1 MRRLSTPRSSMTVT
15 ICSLFAV
22 LAVPTASAAPIPAPM
37 SDPAQAKALAAEIG
51 AARTGGVYYDDA
63 GQLVVAVT
71 DEAAARTV
79 RAEGGTAEVVE
90 HSAADLAAVQAAL
103 DDRIADTDPIANTS
117 WGVDPSTNQVSVKI
131 FDGVSTADQKR
142 LTDLAADYGDAVRVE
157 KFPGT
162 LQTNAYESLGGIGI
176 KSKDSGAGCTLGF
189 NVRDSSGQKY
199 FVTAGHCA
207 NTSAGLWWHREA
219 GNIYFGKRTEWYDF
233 GGIEKDYAVVKYNE
247 DDAIDVAAYGAVRA
261 AGTEYEITD
270 SRYPFDG
277 ESARRAGAVSSD
289 LVGYVLSPSE
299 SVYVDGVLV
308 KNMIMTTHCARHG
321 DSGGP
326 LWAGTD
332 ALGVLSGST
341 TPKGETCNSAQDKYV
356 SFFQPVHW
364 VLAHHGLSA
373 F

>member
-1 MRRLSTPRSSMTVT
+1 MRRLSTPRTSMTVT

-22 LAVPTASAAPIPAPM
+22 LAVPTASAAPTPAPM
-37 SDPAQAKALAAEIG
+37 SDPAQARALAAEIG
-51 AARTGGVYYDDA
+51 ADRTGGVYYDDA

-90 HSAADLAAVQAAL
+90 HSAAELASVQAAL
-103 DDRIADTDPIANTS
+103 DDRIADTDPIVNTS
-117 WGVDPSTNQVSVKI
+117 WGVDPNTNQISVKI
-131 FDGVSTADQKR
+131 FEGVSAADQKR
-142 LTDLAADYGDAVRVE
+142 LTDLVADYGDAVRVE
-157 KFPGT
+157 KYPGT
-162 LQTNAYESLGGIGI
+162 LRTTAYESLGGIGI
-176 KSKDSGAGCTLGF
+176 KAADSGVECTLGF
-189 NVRDSSGQKY
+189 NVRNSAGEKY

-207 NTSAGLWWHREA
+207 NASNRLFWHREA

-233 GGIEKDYAVVKYNE
+233 GGNEKDYAVVKYNE
-247 DDAIDVAAYGAVRA
+247 DDSTDVAAYGAVRA
-261 AGTEYEITD
+261 AGAEYEITD

-277 ESARRAGAVSSD
+277 ESVKRAGAVSSD

-299 SVYVDGVLV
+299 TVTVSGVVL
-308 KNMIMTTHCARHG
+308 KNMIVTTNCSKGG

-326 LWAGTD
+326 LWAQTD
-332 ALGVLSGST
+332 ALGILSGTT
-341 TPKGETCNSAQDKYV
+341 TPAGEPCNSAQDKYV
-356 SFFQPVHW
+356 SIFQPVHW

>member
-1 MRRLSTPRSSMTVT
+1 MRRLSTRRISMTAAL
-15 ICSLFAV
+15 CSLAAV
-22 LAVPTASAAPIPAPM
+22 LASPTANAAPAPIT
-37 SDPAQAKALAAEIG
+37 DPARARALAAEVG
-51 AARTGGVYYDDA
+51 ADRTGGVYYDAA

-79 RAEGGTAEVVE
+79 RAEGGTAEVVK
-90 HSAADLAAVQAAL
+90 HSAADLASVQATL
-103 DDRIADTDPIANTS
+103 DDRIAETDPIANTS

-131 FDGVSTADQKR
+131 FEGVSAADRKR
-142 LTDLAADYGDAVRVE
+142 IRDLAAEYGDAVRVE

-162 LQTNAYESLGGIGI
+162 LNTNAYESLGGIGI
-176 KSKDSGAGCTLGF
+176 RAADSGAECTLGF
-189 NVRDSSGQKY
+189 NVRNSAGEKY

-207 NTSAGLWWHREA
+207 NASNKLFWHRQA
-219 GNIYFGKRTEWYDF
+219 GDIYFGKRTEWYDF
-233 GGIEKDYAVVKYNE
+233 GGDEKDYAVVKYNE

-261 AGTEYEITD
+261 AGTEYEITG

-277 ESARRAGAVSSD
+277 ESVKRAGAVTSD

-299 SVYVDGVLV
+299 TVTVSGVVL
-308 KNMIMTTHCARHG
+308 KNMIMTTNCSKGG

-326 LWAGTD
+326 LWAQTD
-332 ALGVLSGST
+332 ALGILSGGN
-341 TPKGETCNSAQDKYV
+341 TPLGEPCNSAQDNYV
-356 SFFQPVHW
+356 SVFQPVHW

>member
-1 MRRLSTPRSSMTVT
+1 MRRLSTPRTSMTVT

-22 LAVPTASAAPIPAPM
+22 LAVPTANAAPVPAPM

-51 AARTGGVYYDDA
+51 ADRTGGVYYDDA

-90 HSAADLAAVQAAL
+90 HSATDLASVQAAL

-117 WGVDPSTNQVSVKI
+117 WGVDPSTNQISVKI
-131 FDGVSTADQKR
+131 FDGVSAADQKR
-142 LTDLAADYGDAVRVE
+142 LTALAADYGDAVRVE
-157 KFPGT
+157 KYPGT
-162 LQTNAYESLGGIGI
+162 FKANAYESLGGIGI
-176 KSKDSGAGCTLGF
+176 QAADSGAQCTLGF
-189 NVRDSSGQKY
+189 NVRNSAGEKY

-207 NTSAGLWWHREA
+207 NASNRLFWHRQA
-219 GNIYFGKRTEWYDF
+219 GDIYFGKRTEWYDF
-233 GGIEKDYAVVKYNE
+233 GGNEKDYAVVKYNE

-261 AGTEYEITD
+261 AGVEYEITD

-277 ESARRAGAVSSD
+277 ESVKRAGAVTSD

-299 SVYVDGVLV
+299 TVTVGGVVL
-308 KNMIMTTHCARHG
+308 KNMIVTTNCSKEG

-326 LWAGTD
+326 LWAQTD
-332 ALGVLSGST
+332 ALGVLSAGT
-341 TPKGETCNSAQDKYV
+341 TPESEPCNSAQDKYL
-356 SFFQPVHW
+356 SAYQPVHW